1 MRVERVDSLKGV
13 RDLAPDWERLWGEDA
28 SASLFSSFEWVA
40 TWLEHFACIAPRAAG
55 DGGPR
60 APRPPDPDARPRPH
74 LLVARE
80 GEQAVAIAPLVR
92 SERRWGPLPA
102 RTLSLPVNGHSP
114 ASGFVAPRRVPEVA
128 SAVVEHLESEEG
140 WDLLRLGGVPREA
153 PLAAALG
160 ERARRSGWQ
169 VGDSVLAGSSIVRV
183 TGTWDEYLGSRS
195 HNFRKSLGRAER
207 SIGRIGPTTVE
218 QHEGADAVRAAMTSF
233 VEVDRESWKAESGES
248 IGLRQDLASF
258 YATVAARCAER
269 GRATVWILRA
279 GDEPAAATLCL
290 RDREWLYILKS
301 SFKAKFGS
309 AYLSPTF
316 ILVGEILRDAWRR
329 AIPGIDFLHHSAFT
343 ERWANG
349 CREYERIV
357 LSRRRPYPMLLR
369 LLSRR
374 RALASL
380 PSLA

>member
-1 MRVERVDSLKGV
+1 MRIERVDSLKGV

-28 SASLFSSFEWVA
+28 SANLFSSFEWVE
-40 TWLEHFACIAPRAAG
+40 TWLEHFACIAPDAEG

-60 APRPPDPDARPRPH
+60 ALRRPDRDARPRPH

-80 GEQAVAIAPLVR
+80 GEQPVAIVPLVR
-92 SERRWGPLPA
+92 DQWRWGPLPA
-102 RTLSLPVNGHSP
+102 RMLSLPVNGHSP
-114 ASGFVAPRRVPEVA
+114 ASGLVAPRRVPEVA
-128 SAVVEHLESEEG
+128 SAVLEHLATAEG
-140 WDLLRLGGVPREA
+140 WDLVRLGGVPRG
-153 PLAAALG
+153 AALTTALV

-183 TGTWDEYLGSRS
+183 TGTWEDYLRSRS

-207 SIGRIGPTTVE
+207 AIGRIGPTSIE
-218 QHEGADAVRAAMTSF
+218 QHEGADAVRAAMASF

-258 YATVAARCAER
+258 YSTVAARCAER
-269 GRATVWILRA
+269 GRAAVWILRA
-279 GDEPAAATLCL
+279 GEEPAAATLCV
-290 RDREWLYILKS
+290 RDREWLYVLKS

-349 CREYERIV
+349 CREYERIE

-374 RALASL
+374 RAIASL